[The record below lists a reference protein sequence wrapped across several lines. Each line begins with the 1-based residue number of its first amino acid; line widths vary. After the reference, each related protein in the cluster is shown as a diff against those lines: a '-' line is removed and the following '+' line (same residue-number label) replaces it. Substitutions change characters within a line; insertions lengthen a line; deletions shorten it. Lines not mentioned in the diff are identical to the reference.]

1 VYRTSVIGHVRHYL
15 MHDTRNNNSE
25 MSLSALGEIG
35 YHGSAKDSERPQV
48 LWSDL
53 NRAFGYERACFKAVH
68 ECWSHELE
76 ELPYSTGITRLPP
89 AKPRTLHDADEL
101 IHALGLREDNFEIL
115 NRVTALNVSGH
126 RLIALPDR
134 LVMLKN
140 LCSLDASANRLVA
153 LPVHLAT
160 LSSLTYLDVS
170 ENSALFSDIPESVVR
185 LRHLRDLLLANTGL
199 VRISKSISQ
208 LRDLALFD
216 VSRNCITSL
225 PRKELAAM
233 PKLVSMACH
242 GNPRVAQRVC
252 GIPEEVARGR
262 GTTTRVRDGDRH
274 ANIPLSDTWNWTPDG
289 VLGYLRHRPHAFVT
303 VRKMDGQQTN
313 GWTRSSTAVVL
324 EAYGAG
330 DRVTFLI
337 DELVRLIIFQRRD
350 PFPAAPRGPQLAYAP
365 VADAVE
371 DVGKKRKGKKG
382 GKKTKTKNGEQ
393 RQAPLI
399 DKYYVAGR
407 IHDIWLQFQA
417 DYAHLTKCK
426 PGQEAVFFKHL
437 VAAMNKT
444 SLLSTVVADLQ
455 RLLKVFKKR
464 FAKDGFPFPPSYLEE
479 GRPVD
484 HFPGKGASQEG
495 ANSDDSSA
503 LARSS
508 HKIPDPGL

>member
-1 VYRTSVIGHVRHYL
+1 MAIPG
-15 MHDTRNNNSE
+15 
-25 MSLSALGEIG
+25 SLSECAAFRRKSLAGEV
-35 YHGSAKDSERPQV
+35 Q
-48 LWSDL
+48 
-53 NRAFGYERACFKAVH
+53 
-68 ECWSHELE
+68 
-76 ELPYSTGITRLPP
+76 
-89 AKPRTLHDADEL
+89 
-101 IHALGLREDNFEIL
+101 
-115 NRVTALNVSGH
+115 
-126 RLIALPDR
+126 
-134 LVMLKN
+134 
-140 LCSLDASANRLVA
+140 
-153 LPVHLAT
+153 
-160 LSSLTYLDVS
+160 
-170 ENSALFSDIPESVVR
+170 
-185 LRHLRDLLLANTGL
+185 
-199 VRISKSISQ
+199 
-208 LRDLALFD
+208 
-216 VSRNCITSL
+216 
-225 PRKELAAM
+225 
-233 PKLVSMACH
+233 
-242 GNPRVAQRVC
+242 QR
-252 GIPEEVARGR
+252 
-262 GTTTRVRDGDRH
+262 
-274 ANIPLSDTWNWTPDG
+274 
-289 VLGYLRHRPHAFVT
+289 AFVT
-303 VRKMDGQQTN
+303 VTDTPISRCQILGTGLQMACWAICGKMDGQQTN